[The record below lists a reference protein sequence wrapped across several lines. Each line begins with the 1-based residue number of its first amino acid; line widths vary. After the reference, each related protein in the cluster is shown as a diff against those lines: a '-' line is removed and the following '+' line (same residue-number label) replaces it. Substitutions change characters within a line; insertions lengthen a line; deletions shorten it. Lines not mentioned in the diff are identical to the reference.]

1 MTLSLVRHGETAP
14 NREGRLLGRADPDLT
29 AVGRTQAE
37 RLGARFAERAPGLV
51 VSSPL
56 LRCRETATAIAH
68 ACGLE
73 VVVDERLVEIDYG
86 EWDLVPLEE
95 LPEDALRALRTDP
108 TFAPPG
114 GESVTDVAERVGGFC
129 AEHLDGQRSVVAVS
143 HVSPIKAGVTW
154 AIDADPLAAYR
165 MRLDIASVSRIGG
178 RAGSPVLLAFNET
191 DHLA

>member
-14 NREGRLLGRADPDLT
+14 NREGRLLGRADPELT
-29 AVGRTQAE
+29 VLGRTQAE
-37 RLGARFAERAPGLV
+37 RLGARFAARTPGLV

-56 LRCRETATAIAH
+56 LRCRETATAIAD

-95 LPEDALRALRTDP
+95 LPEEALRSLRTDP
-108 TFAPPG
+108 AFAPPG
-114 GESVTDVAERVGGFC
+114 GESVADVAARVGGFC
-129 AEHLDGQRSVVAVS
+129 AEHLEAQRSVVAVS

-178 RAGSPVLLAFNET
+178 HAGAPVLLAFNET